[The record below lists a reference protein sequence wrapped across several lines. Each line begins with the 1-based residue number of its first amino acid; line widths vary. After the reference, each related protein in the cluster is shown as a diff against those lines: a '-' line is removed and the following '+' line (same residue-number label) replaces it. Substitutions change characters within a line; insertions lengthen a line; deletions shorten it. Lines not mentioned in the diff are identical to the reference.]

1 MNLAGV
7 YKDMSA
13 SSIKMRQG
21 YPYAF
26 RLWEELPPPF
36 CIHTHH
42 LTKTTHIWYSFCM
55 DRTVRIQLHPTPEQ
69 AQALQETLEQFTHA
83 FTMVCVYGWQERE
96 KNGVKL
102 HHGTYYETKVA
113 CPGLVSDLLIQ
124 ARVKA
129 TEALKSAFTW
139 QKRHEANYHK
149 KVAKAKKR
157 GKPIPPFKPVKCPQ
171 SERCPV
177 RYNVHTYSLTWETQ
191 SIRVSTTRGK
201 MSIPFTV
208 PHFSAQY
215 IGCKIATADLIC
227 RQGKWWLHVVVDVPE
242 PVVEKSPLVVG
253 VDLGLNRPA
262 VTSQRQFLGSPH
274 WKEVDRCYFRIRRK
288 LQSKGTKSAK
298 KHLKKLS
305 QKQMRFHRDADHVLS
320 KRIVQNTPLGATIVF
335 ENLTN
340 IRERSDIG
348 KSKKHDTKRRLH
360 GWSFAQLYD
369 FTVYKAQERGIRVGR
384 IDPRHTSQTC
394 SQCGYQHRSNRRSQ
408 SFFKCRSCG
417 YSLNADLN
425 AAKNIR
431 DKHLA
436 SLASIGTAFASGSPS
451 SGLSSQPS
459 MG

>member
-1 MNLAGV
+1 
-7 YKDMSA
+7 
-13 SSIKMRQG
+13 
-21 YPYAF
+21 
-26 RLWEELPPPF
+26 
-36 CIHTHH
+36 
-42 LTKTTHIWYSFCM
+42 M
-55 DRTVRIQLHPTPEQ
+55 DRTVRIHLHPTPEQ

-83 FTMVCVYGWQERE
+83 FNMVCRYGWQQRE

-102 HHGTYYETKVA
+102 HHATYYETKVA

-129 TEALKSAFTW
+129 TEALKSVFTW
-139 QKRHEANYHK
+139 QKRHEAHHQK
-149 KVAKAKKR
+149 KEARAKKR
-157 GKPIPPFKPVKCPQ
+157 GKAIPQFKPVKRPQ

-177 RYNVHTYSLTWETQ
+177 RYNVHTYSLNWERQTVNLA
-191 SIRVSTTRGK
+191 SSAGRLT
-201 MSIPFTV
+201 IPFSV

-215 IGCKIATADLIC
+215 AGHRIATADLFS
-227 RQGKWWLHVVVDVPE
+227 RKGTFWLHVVVDVPE

-262 VTSQRQFLGSPH
+262 VTSKPQFLGSPH
-274 WKEVDRCYFRIRRK
+274 WKEVDRRYFRIRRK

-305 QKQMRFHRDADHVLS
+305 QKQKRFHRDADHVLS
-320 KRIVQNTPLGATIVF
+320 KQIVQNTPLGATIVF

-340 IRERSDIG
+340 IRERSTIG

-369 FTVYKAQERGIRVGR
+369 FTVYKAQERGICVER

-394 SQCGYQHRSNRRSQ
+394 SKCGYQHRSNRRSQ
-408 SFFKCRSCG
+408 TFFKCRSCG

-436 SLASIGTAFASGSPS
+436 SLASIGTAFASGPPS
-451 SGLSSQPS
+451 SGLSSQPP